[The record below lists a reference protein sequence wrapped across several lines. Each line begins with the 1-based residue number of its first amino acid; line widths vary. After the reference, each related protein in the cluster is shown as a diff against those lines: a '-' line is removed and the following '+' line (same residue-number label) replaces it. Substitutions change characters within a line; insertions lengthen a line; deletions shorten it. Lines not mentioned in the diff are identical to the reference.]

1 MKPRVTATL
10 WEDEGSLC
18 FQVEANGVC
27 VARREDNHMINGTKL
42 LNVAGMTRGRRDGI
56 LKSEKTRHVVKIG
69 PMHLK
74 GVWIPFERALDFAN
88 KEKITE
94 MLYPLFVHNIG
105 ALLYH
110 PTNSQSGRASVGN
123 ASMAGRRPEDDP
135 NFGRP
140 GMPALP
146 PSMPHHHAMNA
157 PVSQPPH
164 SIAPQPTGGRPSI
177 DRAHTFPTP
186 PTSTSGM
193 MGMVSATGSY
203 DYGNV
208 HQGQPLGVDGSM
220 AARSVPTTPA
230 TTPPDQQSIQYQ
242 TSQSAYD
249 NQRQMYSTPSQHGG
263 YYAQPQ
269 QNMNRFTTL
278 QSSPNGGPLKSDMGP
293 PGRASVDDHAD
304 GKPHDGYGGQQDA
317 DGEHEG
323 EYIHTSAL
331 SGAAAQRRSSEP
343 FSNQVSTGHVHSDPA
358 SAHHLSPNDM
368 THSPGVNG
376 AAAAGSGRATPR
388 TSYTGAYNSSTPQ
401 RAATLPSSN
410 LNYVMSNDVRANG
423 GAPVSGE
430 YPSAAHHHQHPHHQ
444 QHHYQPGPPPPQ
456 PTAAPSYPSVNG
468 TMINNNNKRGRD
480 DDSSSSY
487 HQDDAAS
494 SLKRQRMEPVARP
507 LSQPVKAGGARR

>member
-1 MKPRVTATL
+1 
-10 WEDEGSLC
+10 
-18 FQVEANGVC
+18 
-27 VARREDNHMINGTKL
+27 
-42 LNVAGMTRGRRDGI
+42 
-56 LKSEKTRHVVKIG
+56 
-69 PMHLK
+69 
-74 GVWIPFERALDFAN
+74 
-88 KEKITE
+88 
-94 MLYPLFVHNIG
+94 
-105 ALLYH
+105 
-110 PTNSQSGRASVGN
+110 
-123 ASMAGRRPEDDP
+123 
-135 NFGRP
+135 
-140 GMPALP
+140 
-146 PSMPHHHAMNA
+146 
-157 PVSQPPH
+157 
-164 SIAPQPTGGRPSI
+164 
-177 DRAHTFPTP
+177 
-186 PTSTSGM
+186 

-242 TSQSAYD
+242 ASQSAYD

-269 QNMNRFTTL
+269 NMNRFTTL
-278 QSSPNGGPLKSDMGP
+278 QSSPNGAPLKSDMGP
-293 PGRASVDDHAD
+293 PGRASVDEHAD
-304 GKPHDGYGGQQDA
+304 GKTHDGYGGQQDA
-317 DGEHEG
+317 DGEHE
-323 EYIHTSAL
+323 
-331 SGAAAQRRSSEP
+331 
-343 FSNQVSTGHVHSDPA
+343 GHVHSDPA

>member
-1 MKPRVTATL
+1 
-10 WEDEGSLC
+10 
-18 FQVEANGVC
+18 
-27 VARREDNHMINGTKL
+27 
-42 LNVAGMTRGRRDGI
+42 
-56 LKSEKTRHVVKIG
+56 
-69 PMHLK
+69 
-74 GVWIPFERALDFAN
+74 
-88 KEKITE
+88 

-110 PTNSQSGRASVGN
+110 PNNSQGGRASVGN

-146 PSMPHHHAMNA
+146 PAIGHHHSMNA

-208 HQGQPLGVDGSM
+208 HQGTPLGVDGNM
-220 AARSVPTTPA
+220 TARSVPTTPA
-230 TTPPDQQSIQYQ
+230 TTPPDQQGIQYQ

-263 YYAQPQ
+263 YYGQQ

-278 QSSPNGGPLKSDMGP
+278 QSSPNGGPMKSDMGP
-293 PGRASVDDHAD
+293 PGRAGVDDHAD
-304 GKPHDGYGGQQDA
+304 GKAHDGYGGQQDA
-317 DGEHEG
+317 DGEHDG
-323 EYIHTSAL
+323 EYIHTATHSAFP
-331 SGAAAQRRSSEP
+331 GAAAQRRPSQSLTNNVY
-343 FSNQVSTGHVHSDPA
+343 SGHVHSDPA

-376 AAAAGSGRATPR
+376 TSTAVAGSGRATPR
-388 TSYTGAYNSSTPQ
+388 TTSTYTGAYNASTPQ

-410 LNYVMSNDVRANG
+410 LNYVMSNDIRANG
-423 GAPVSGE
+423 GTPASGE
-430 YPSAAHHHQHPHHQ
+430 YPSAAHHHPHHQ
-444 QHHYQPGPPPPQ
+444 QQHYQPAPPPQ
-456 PTAAPSYPSVNG
+456 QQPAPTYASANG

-480 DDSSSSY
+480 DDSSSY

-494 SLKRQRMEPVARP
+494 SLKRQRMDPVARP